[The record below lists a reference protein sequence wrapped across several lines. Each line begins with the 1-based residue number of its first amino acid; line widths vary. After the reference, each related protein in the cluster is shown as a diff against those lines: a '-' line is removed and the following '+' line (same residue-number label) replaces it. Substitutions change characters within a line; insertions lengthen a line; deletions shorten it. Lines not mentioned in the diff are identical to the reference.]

1 MSNDRGRR
9 SNEQERQ
16 PPREADRPAP
26 PPTPMVRD
34 NLEMEEDS
42 DDAPDYFRHLGFP
55 GEQQARTAPAQ
66 RIPGLGLDTAHLH
79 LSSGREDEGR
89 SGSPT
94 LGRVNPI
101 PPISTAQTPPPVRVV
116 SIEELLPRP
125 SRQRRRARSILFPE
139 RNIQPAPADTLPA
152 SPQAA
157 YAANKAAES
166 QYEINDK
173 RVKQPRTRHLFG
185 LPPLV
190 KKSEGVKGFA
200 PHPDSFLSRKVEK
213 VRDPFQFEDE
223 EGVEGRGWGSGPPP
237 PSSRNRSR
245 VRRASSVAT
254 EAAGGEQSL
263 EGSGDW
269 MSMSSAEA
277 ERWER
282 VREQALRDSLNL
294 GFAEQNAR
302 EMLGLRARGR
312 EQRGIPTLPAE
323 ELTVAD
329 VVRAQ
334 GLLGGAF
341 EREQPASVPR
351 FRRQSSRRRLER
363 SESVGSGRKSGA
375 ESSSGKEELTGGAE
389 AVDAFMR
396 NAGRVLEEAGE
407 LEERLRRSLQNGKSV
422 SHTPLMVAL
431 S

>member
-1 MSNDRGRR
+1 MSSDRGRR
-9 SNEQERQ
+9 SNEQEQ
-16 PPREADRPAP
+16 EPPRETDRPIP
-26 PPTPMVRD
+26 PPSPMVRD

-55 GEQQARTAPAQ
+55 GEAPAQ

-94 LGRVNPI
+94 LGRANPI
-101 PPISTAQTPPPVRVV
+101 PPTSTAQTPRPVRVGTL
-116 SIEELLPRP
+116 EELLPRP

-139 RNIQPAPADTLPA
+139 RNIQRAPADTVPA

-157 YAANKAAES
+157 YAANKAAEI

-173 RVKQPRTRHLFG
+173 RVKQPRTRRLFG

-190 KKSEGVKGFA
+190 KKSEGAKGFT

-277 ERWER
+277 EFWQCFQDMSSEAERWER

-312 EQRGIPTLPAE
+312 EQRGRPTLPAE

-329 VVRAQ
+329 VMRAQ
-334 GLLGGAF
+334 GLLGGAS
-341 EREQPASVPR
+341 ERELPGSVPG

-363 SESVGSGRKSGA
+363 SESVGAGSG
-375 ESSSGKEELTGGAE
+375 SSSGNEELTEGQNRGTE
-389 AVDAFMR
+389 DVDAFMR
-396 NAGRVLEEAGE
+396 EAARVLDEAGE
-407 LEERLRRSLQNGKSV
+407 LEEKLGRSLHNGKSV
-422 SHTPLMVAL
+422 
-431 S
+431 